1 MRSASDSR
9 DNRPMAERNDS
20 KGLAAVLP
28 YTTVL
33 LIVAVIYVGYTLY
46 SRRRDAKAAAEQAAA
61 KEAAQNQ
68 KIVDQY
74 GGTNTL
80 KLLNFSISP
89 IRLHR
94 GEAAHLCY
102 GVSNADSV
110 TIEPHVEDTKPSYN
124 HCLDI
129 SPTKDTTYTL
139 TAKDKAG
146 HTETG
151 SLTVK
156 VQ

>member
-1 MRSASDSR
+1 MRSARCSR
-9 DNRPMAERNDS
+9 HNKPMAERNDS
-20 KGLAAVLP
+20 KGLAAILP

-33 LIVAVIYVGYTLY
+33 VIVVAIYVGYTLY
-46 SRRRDAKAAAEQAAA
+46 SRRQDAKAAEEQAAA
-61 KEAAQNQ
+61 KEAAQNK

-74 GGTNTL
+74 GGTSSL

-89 IRLHR
+89 IRLHQ
-94 GEAAHLCY
+94 GDTAHLCY
-102 GVSNADSV
+102 GVSNAISV

-129 SPTKDTTYTL
+129 APKQDTTYTL
-139 TAKDKAG
+139 TAKDQAG